1 MNTIGYIMTVNQN
14 IGYLE
19 DEFGRCL
26 KESVNLM
33 DKWNYIKLVSKF
45 SDNYGNELIN
55 MMEKYNKTNLQQITY
70 EEAKKYYEQLNKN
83 DYVL

>member
-1 MNTIGYIMTVNQN
+1 MII
-14 IGYLE
+14 
-19 DEFGRCL
+19 
-26 KESVNLM
+26 M
-33 DKWNYIKLVSKF
+33 DKWDYIKLVSNI

-55 MMEKYNKTNLQQITY
+55 MMEKYNKTNLQQITC

>member
-1 MNTIGYIMTVNQN
+1 
-14 IGYLE
+14 
-19 DEFGRCL
+19 
-26 KESVNLM
+26 M

-70 EEAKKYYEQLNKN
+70 EEAKNIMN
-83 DYVL
+83 N